1 MIYLFLIFISLILLD
16 IVWIGFVASKKYR
29 EDLGHMLI
37 LEGDKIKF
45 RKISGIIL
53 YIFLA
58 ILIYMF
64 SVPVY
69 VTQGINMTSLLSSFA
84 LGILLYGFYE
94 FTNRAILK
102 DWPKSIII
110 LDTLWGGLLVT
121 LSSCITYIILK

>member
-1 MIYLFLIFISLILLD
+1 MLHLFLIFISLILLD
-16 IVWIGFVASKKYR
+16 IIWIGFVASKKYTK
-29 EDLGHMLI
+29 DLGHMLI

-45 RKISGIIL
+45 RKVSGMIL
-53 YIFLA
+53 YVFLA

-64 SVPVY
+64 SIPVY
-69 VTQGINMTSLLSSFA
+69 ITNGISVTSLLASFT
-84 LGILLYGFYE
+84 LGVLLYGFYE

-110 LDTLWGGLLVT
+110 LDTIWGGVLVT